1 MHNSSVEYVNL
12 PIQISQPT
20 DEWLKEVAISL
31 ENSAENVALYFLAA
45 RFKEPIFCPRGLR
58 NLPPS
63 AAGERGKVG

>member
-45 RFKEPIFCPRGLR
+45 RFKERFDASGPRDAVAFGMGD
-58 NLPPS
+58 P
-63 AAGERGKVG
+63 AAHRW